1 MNPRRRL
8 QENIAAL
15 TVLQLLGYVAPLLT
29 VPYLVRVLKPSQ
41 FGLLSFAQGIVL
53 YFDLLTDYG
62 FNLSATRA
70 IAARRHE
77 SESVS
82 RLFWSTLCAKG
93 ILMMGSGVALTLL
106 VVFTPKLRDTPSLY
120 AVSF

>member
-29 VPYLVRVLKPSQ
+29 VPYLVRVLKPSH

-62 FNLSATRA
+62 FNFSATRA
-70 IAARRHE
+70 VAAHRHD
-77 SESVS
+77 SQSIS
-82 RLFWSTLCAKG
+82 RIFWSTLSAKVL
-93 ILMMGSGVALTLL
+93 LMFGSAAALCLIVL
-106 VVFTPKLRDTPSLY
+106 
-120 AVSF
+120 